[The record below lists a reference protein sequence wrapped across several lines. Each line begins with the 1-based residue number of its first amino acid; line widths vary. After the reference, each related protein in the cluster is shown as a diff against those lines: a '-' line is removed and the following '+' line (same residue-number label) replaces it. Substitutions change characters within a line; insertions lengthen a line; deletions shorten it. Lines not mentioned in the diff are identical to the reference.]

1 MKNTY
6 LIISATALLLTAGCS
21 EDQLQERSDAGR
33 VAIGVSTALGDGTT
47 RAATDLQVSQFAA
60 GETFN
65 VFFPDAKATVE
76 HALFSVVDANGTTVL
91 TEAEGNEQPY
101 YVDKGT
107 TVTLHAYYP
116 QTVSETATQFSVE
129 ADQTSDEAYKRSDLM
144 YAATADYARGTD
156 VSVTVPLLFAH
167 KLAKLTVIVKVD
179 ENISPITNVSIIS
192 GSRTID
198 ITDGTTCTLGTTL
211 SDAVSAEAPLT
222 LYNNETGAA
231 SLSCAAVMPPQEIAG
246 DFIKVT
252 TATDGSTVYSTT
264 KTLLSGHNYTI
275 VLNVSKA
282 VLAHTFNG
290 IRNWSE
296 PTETFEDPGAV
307 LHF

>member
-1 MKNTY
+1 MGV
-6 LIISATALLLTAGCS
+6 ALLMAGCS
-21 EDQLQERSDAGR
+21 AENGSEE
-33 VAIGVSTALGDGTT
+33 GVGTPIRLGYTVVTAEAT
-47 RAATDLQVSQFAA
+47 RAATNLNEGHLKADDKVMVQVS
-60 GETFN
+60 TH
-65 VFFPDAKATVE
+65 DADSYSPYAF
-76 HALFSVVDANGTTVL
+76 LVVDDAGQMVPASAPIPTYPDNGDH
-91 TEAEGNEQPY
+91 
-101 YVDKGT
+101 VDI
-107 TVTLHAYYP
+107 VAYYP
-116 QTVSETATQFSVE
+116 STAETSFTVK

-156 VSVTVPLLFAH
+156 VSVTVPLLFTH

-246 DFIKVT
+246 NFIKVT

-264 KTLLSGHNYTI
+264 KALLSGHNYTI